1 MEEVGIVT
9 LLEVVEHGGLVE
21 VTELTHVLHAIELG
35 RVDAEE
41 VLLVLGLRL
50 LLYVRKNR
58 CSAFA
63 H

>member
-1 MEEVGIVT
+1 VEEVGIVT

-21 VTELTHVLHAIELG
+21 VTELAHVLHAIELG

-50 LLYVRKNR
+50 LL
-58 CSAFA
+58 
-63 H
+63 